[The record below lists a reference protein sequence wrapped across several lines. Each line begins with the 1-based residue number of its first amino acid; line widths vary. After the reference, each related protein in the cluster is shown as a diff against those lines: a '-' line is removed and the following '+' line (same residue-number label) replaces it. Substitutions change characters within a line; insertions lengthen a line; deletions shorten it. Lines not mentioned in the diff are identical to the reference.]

1 MDGYPHLVFRV
12 KAQILK
18 FLFLTYMTEFPDIYD
33 QILVNFKI
41 FSRFQN
47 KEFFYTWEHSD
58 AINQNVNKFVIRIS
72 VDHYFCIN
80 NKKTKNPKQ

>member
-1 MDGYPHLVFRV
+1 MKILIIQYSGILMDGYPHLVFRV

-47 KEFFYTWEHSD
+47 KDFFLHLG
-58 AINQNVNKFVIRIS
+58 IQ
-72 VDHYFCIN
+72 
-80 NKKTKNPKQ
+80 